1 MKAHELIA
9 CIERTAIPEIA
20 APWDKSGIQV
30 AGRREQVTRLAVS
43 LDPLPETIQQALDW
57 NADFILT
64 HHPLTLSPELPS
76 RIDAYHRVLSMTL
89 ANGVWLYAAH
99 TSLDAQPRG
108 PAAWLAAVL
117 ELQEVQVLEP
127 VHREAAVKMTF
138 RMDPGQNFPVTAVQD
153 IPGVIQVRQDAPRSK
168 EVLCWPQ
175 AVTPVQDA
183 CGPSGRNLEVI
194 GLLQPERL
202 FGFGLIGDLPR
213 PLGWDRFQG
222 LLADCLGSDSWRCSG
237 VVPQRVTRLG
247 YCPGS
252 GASIARAAFSRGAQ
266 VFVTGDVK
274 YHQAQDAFGHGFVI
288 DPGHFVLEEAMMRT
302 WAGTLSKELTP
313 AGCQVR
319 FLEGRNPFQATGGSF
334 SGPADTQ

>member
-9 CIERTAIPEIA
+9 CIERTAVPEIA

-30 AGRREQVTRLAVS
+30 AGRREQVTRLAVT
-43 LDPLPETIQQALDW
+43 LDPLPGTIQQALDW

-64 HHPLTLSPELPS
+64 HHPLTLAPELPS
-76 RIDAYHRVLSMTL
+76 RIDDYHRVLSMTL

-108 PAAWLAAVL
+108 PAAWLAEVL
-117 ELQEVQVLEP
+117 ELQGVQVLEP
-127 VHREAAVKMTF
+127 VYREAAVRMTI
-138 RMDPGQNFPVTAVQD
+138 RMVPEQDFPIAAIRD
-153 IPGVIQVRQDAPRSK
+153 IPGVIQVGQDDPFCG

-175 AVTPVQDA
+175 AVDPVQDT
-183 CGPSGRNLEVI
+183 CGTSGLDLEVV
-194 GLLQPERL
+194 GLLKPERH

-213 PLGWDRFQG
+213 PLGWDHFQG
-222 LLADCLGSDSWRCSG
+222 RLADCLGSDSWRCSG
-237 VVPQRVTRLG
+237 LPPQSVTRLG

-252 GASIARAAFSRGAQ
+252 GAGIARTAFSRGAE

-274 YHQAQDAFGHGFVI
+274 YHQAQDAFGHGLVI
-288 DPGHFVLEEAMMRT
+288 DPGHFVLEESMMRT
-302 WAGTLSKELTP
+302 WAGTLSKELTSS
-313 AGCQVR
+313 GCQVR